1 MGKPKYNL
9 ILLALLLIVRP
20 AHASAN
26 AVPGAE
32 HNEEVQQDAI
42 LGLWINGID
51 QQQDAVLTV
60 VDQKKYIECNVLQA
74 NFMDIAKFQQINQ
87 MGIPYCLI
95 SEADINV
102 VEDIDSQLLK
112 VNIPTHYMQGQHIQN
127 AEMQLPELPGLGGF
141 LNYDAFYQQGDY
153 SRQANVVA
161 DLGLFWKNTFFN
173 HSHIFR
179 KNYQN
184 SDDENFQNS
193 TRLNTSLIF
202 EFPKKLT
209 TLQLGDNV
217 STNTGLSQSYYFS
230 GFRWGTNFTSRP
242 DFVYWNTP
250 SFKGSALVP
259 STIDLIINGNKA
271 YNSKINPGEF
281 NIDSNINFRGLG
293 SAEMVVQDIMGNKKV
308 QNIPIFVSERLLKQ
322 GLTDYSLSSGKLR
335 YNYSEQS
342 DDYREWFGSAYYR
355 RGITDKTTLGTVMD
369 YSHDLKSTGLLWSQY
384 LYKLGLFELNSA
396 YSHAEKGDGYTV
408 STEFKRDK
416 EKYSLGLKTQYYS
429 PKFLMLG
436 MEDLQDQFLPERES
450 LIYISKSGIPV
461 LGNLSFSYVE
471 QNYRKATERDDQR
484 IFTLRSSRS
493 LFDNLSMSVGFSYDA
508 GAQKD
513 HRVDLSLSYR
523 FDDKHAA
530 YFNQTDSDSSNLTF
544 VKNTS
549 QAVGVDYA
557 IGAGR
562 ANEQNTGNV
571 ATRIK
576 TQVGDLDL
584 QYLQTG
590 NNNSYS
596 ATFQGALTWLGRSM
610 DLTKSVN
617 NGFSLVKVTDSPE
630 VDVYRND
637 LFIGRTNKYGEIFV
651 HDLIAYTNQ
660 HLSFNENQLQIEDKV
675 STSRKTI
682 MPLNRR
688 GYIVEFPVVHTREA
702 SFKLVNAQG
711 QSLAQGSQVTVD
723 GNKEDIY
730 PITSDDIVTIYG
742 LTNGQHRLDVQISAT
757 ESCQVTLDLTAD
769 EFSDTSRTLVC
780 K

>member
-9 ILLALLLIVRP
+9 IFLALLIIIRP
-20 AHASAN
+20 DHVMAN
-26 AVPGAE
+26 ELPVPE
-32 HNEEVQQDAI
+32 QNEEMQQDMI
-42 LGLWINGID
+42 FGLWINGID
-51 QQQDAVLTV
+51 QHQDAMLTV
-60 VDQKKYIECNVLQA
+60 FEQKKYIECSVLQA
-74 NFMDIAKFQQINQ
+74 NFMDIEKFQQLTQ

-95 SEADINV
+95 SLPDIGIE
-102 VEDIDSQLLK
+102 EDIDSQLLK
-112 VNIPTHYMQGQHIQN
+112 INIPTHYMLGQHIQN
-127 AEMQLPELPGLGGF
+127 TEIQMPQLPGLGGF
-141 LNYDAFYQQGDY
+141 LNYDAFYQEGDY
-153 SRQANVVA
+153 SKQANAVA
-161 DLGLFWKNTFFN
+161 DLGLFWKNTFFSN
-173 HSHIFR
+173 SHIFR

-184 SDDENFQNS
+184 NNDDFQNN

-217 STNTGLSQSYYFS
+217 STNTGLSQSYYFG

-271 YNSKINPGEF
+271 YNSRINPGEF

-293 SAEMVVQDIMGNKKV
+293 SAEMVVQDIMGNKTV
-308 QNIPIFVSERLLKQ
+308 QNVPIFVSERLLKK

-335 YNYSEQS
+335 YNYSEES
-342 DDYREWFGSAYYR
+342 DDYREWFGSAYFR
-355 RGITDKTTLGTVMD
+355 RGITDITTLGVVAD

-384 LYKLGLFELNSA
+384 LYKLGLLEINSA
-396 YSHAEKGDGYTV
+396 YSDSQKADGYTL

-416 EKYSLGLKTQYYS
+416 DQYSLGLKTQYYS
-429 PKFLMLG
+429 SDFRMLG
-436 MEDLQDQFLPERES
+436 MEDLKDQFLPERES
-450 LIYISKSGIPV
+450 LIYLSKSGIPV
-461 LGNLSFSYVE
+461 FGNLSFTYVE
-471 QNYRKATERDDQR
+471 QNYRKSTDRDDQR
-484 IFTLRSSRS
+484 IFSLRSSRS
-493 LFDNLSMSVGFSYDA
+493 LFDHLSMSVGFSYDA
-508 GAQKD
+508 ESD
-513 HRVDLSLSYR
+513 DNHRIDLSLSYR

-549 QAVGVDYA
+549 NAVGMDYA

-571 ATRIK
+571 ATRVK
-576 TQVGDLDL
+576 TQAGDLDL

-590 NNNSYS
+590 SNNSYS
-596 ATFQGALTWLGRSM
+596 ATFHGALTWLGHSV

-617 NGFSLVKVTDSPE
+617 NGFSLVQVSNSPN

-637 LFIGRTNKYGEIFV
+637 LFIGKTNQHGEIFV

-660 HLSFNENQLQIEDKV
+660 HLSFDENQLQIEDKV
-675 STSRKTI
+675 ITARKTI
-682 MPLNRR
+682 MPLNKR
-688 GYIVEFPVVHTREA
+688 GYLVEFPVVHTREVDI
-702 SFKLVNAQG
+702 KLVDLAG
-711 QSLAQGSQVTVD
+711 QPLAQGSQITVD
-723 GNKEDIY
+723 GNQADIY
-730 PITSDDIVTIYG
+730 PIGSNNLVTIYG
-742 LTNGQHRLDVQISAT
+742 LTEGQHKLDVKVSSNEACTVDFNLKNNEASNVPLQ
-757 ESCQVTLDLTAD
+757 
-769 EFSDTSRTLVC
+769 LVC